1 MKIDEHFN
9 NKIAA
14 TVVIRDFSEKIF
26 KISKELKSA
35 NDVNEFKN
43 TLLILKNMSSSN
55 IKEIDKIL
63 YD

>member
-26 KISKELKSA
+26 GISKELKSA
-35 NDVNEFKN
+35 DDVRKFKD
-43 TLLILKNMSSSN
+43 TLLTLRSMSNSN
-55 IKEIDKIL
+55 IKEIDKL
-63 YD
+63 LSE